1 MPFLEITNDFMK
13 YSKNTQFDIIKKNIE
28 EKNVYLDENDFSETK
43 AKILV
48 KVTNMSLI
56 RDINK
61 RAWIQ
66 DIVKLLND
74 NLN

>member
-1 MPFLEITNDFMK
+1 MLFLEIINDFMK

-28 EKNVYLDENDFSETK
+28 EKNVYLEENDFSETK

-48 KVTNMSLI
+48 KVINMSLI

-66 DIVKLLND
+66 DIVKLLNE
-74 NLN
+74 N

>member
-1 MPFLEITNDFMK
+1 MILL
-13 YSKNTQFDIIKKNIE
+13 KKNIE

-48 KVTNMSLI
+48 KVINMSLI